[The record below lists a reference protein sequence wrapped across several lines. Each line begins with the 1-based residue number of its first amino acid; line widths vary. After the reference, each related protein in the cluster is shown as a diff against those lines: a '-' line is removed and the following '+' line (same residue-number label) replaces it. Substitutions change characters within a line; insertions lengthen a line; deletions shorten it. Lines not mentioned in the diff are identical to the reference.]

1 MLERIKSR
9 WTKFIEPVALGLVKI
24 GLSPNMVT
32 WFGTA
37 ATCLVAI
44 ICFPQGWLW
53 QGVVILL
60 AFIFSDSLDGTMARA
75 TGQTTRWGAFLDS
88 TLDRIADGAIFGG
101 LTLYFYN
108 TDSQLG
114 AAVSLVALVFGQV
127 TSYSKARGE
136 AIGVQ
141 VNGGIA
147 GRADRLVIVLAGA
160 LLTGLGINLALPIA
174 MSLLCLTGAVTVAQR
189 MAIVHRAL
197 GGQ

>member
-1 MLERIKSR
+1 
-9 WTKFIEPVALGLVKI
+9 
-24 GLSPNMVT
+24 
-32 WFGTA
+32 
-37 ATCLVAI
+37 
-44 ICFPQGWLW
+44 
-53 QGVVILL
+53 
-60 AFIFSDSLDGTMARA
+60 MARA